1 MRKHP
6 YQKLLERKRTWTP
19 VQQKRGVIKEGAEE
33 TIRRALAVRHM
44 ELPVGEF
51 IREGLEKEVPSL
63 ARQLLES
70 NVQDEI
76 KHDLALGYIV
86 EAYGIKNDAKEEK
99 EALRLRD
106 AWINHP
112 DHTITKAL
120 VAERAIFFVLL
131 PFFRFNGDAALRTV
145 SADISRDEQIHVGTN
160 SLVCAELGLSPS
172 PSLDKLRKATINW
185 IIQPLGINTYDRYL
199 DKKFWLDASDRLMY
213 EGKAPEFSETKRARM
228 PAFFEHANTN
238 LPQYA

>member
-6 YQKLLERKRTWTP
+6 YQKLLDRKRTWTP
-19 VQQKRGVIKEGAEE
+19 VKPTKGVYKEGADE
-33 TIRRALAVRHM
+33 TIKRALAIRHM

-51 IREGLEKEVPSL
+51 IREGLEKEVPAL
-63 ARQLLES
+63 ARELLES
-70 NVQDEI
+70 NVKDEI
-76 KHDLALGYIV
+76 KHDIALGYIAEV
-86 EAYGIKNDAKEEK
+86 NGTDSQSEK
-99 EALRLRD
+99 EALKLRD
-106 AWINHP
+106 AWISHP

-145 SADISRDEQIHVGTN
+145 SADISRDEQIHVGSN
-160 SLVCAELGLSPS
+160 SLVCAELGLSAS
-172 PSLDKLRKATINW
+172 PSLDRLRKATINW
-185 IIQPLGINTYDRYL
+185 ILEPLGINTYDRYL

-238 LPQYA
+238 LPKYS

>member
-6 YQKLLERKRTWTP
+6 YQTLLERKRTWTP
-19 VQQKRGVIKEGAEE
+19 VVPTKGEVKYGAEE
-33 TIRRALAVRHM
+33 TIKRALAIRHM

-51 IREGLEKEVPSL
+51 ISQGLEKEVPQT
-63 ARQLLES
+63 ARTLLES

-86 EAYGIKNDAKEEK
+86 DAHGADQQAEL

-106 AWINHP
+106 AWIAHP

-145 SADISRDEQIHVGTN
+145 SADISRDEQIHVATN
-160 SLVCAELGLSPS
+160 SLVCAELGLRPS
-172 PSLDKLRKATINW
+172 NSLDKLRKATINW
-185 IIQPLGINTYDRYL
+185 IFQPLGINTTDKYL
-199 DKKFWLDASDRLMY
+199 DKNFWLDASDRLMY
-213 EGKAPEFSETKRARM
+213 EGKAPQLSETRSARM
-228 PAFFEHANTN
+228 PAFFEHSNVN
-238 LPQYA
+238 LPQYS

>member
-19 VQQKRGVIKEGAEE
+19 VIPTKGEAKYGAEE
-33 TIRRALAVRHM
+33 TIKRALAIRHM

-63 ARQLLES
+63 ARELLES
-70 NVQDEI
+70 NVKDEI

-86 EAYGIKNDAKEEK
+86 DAHGADEKSEK
-99 EALRLRD
+99 EALLLRD
-106 AWINHP
+106 AWTEHP
-112 DHTITKAL
+112 DHCLLKAL

-145 SADISRDEQIHVGTN
+145 SMDISRDEQVHVGCN
-160 SLVCAELGLSPS
+160 SLVCAELGLSAS
-172 PSLDKLRKATINW
+172 PSLDKLRKATISW
-185 IIQPLGINTYDRYL
+185 VMQPLGKNTYDKYL

-213 EGKAPEFSETKRARM
+213 EGKAPEFSETQRARM
-228 PAFFEHANTN
+228 PAFFEHSNVN
-238 LPQYA
+238 LPKYA